1 MAYSSFNFQT
11 DDGIATICLNDPE
24 RLNALTFE
32 TYAELE
38 RVFAAIADDVNVKS
52 SCSRGRPETDF
63 APAVAF
69 MGSSQSCWT

>member
-11 DDGIATICLNDPE
+11 DDGIAIVSLNDPE

-38 RVFAAIADDVNVKS
+38 RVFLKS
-52 SCSRGRPETDF
+52 SCSRAPETDF